1 MVSSEDQ
8 EGFDDIGTLST
19 CEHFYDFV
27 LRGSISSFNRLLHGP
42 AGVAQRLSIDL

>member
-1 MVSSEDQ
+1 MVLSEDQ
-8 EGFDDIGTLST
+8 EGSDDIGTLST

-27 LRGSISSFNRLLHGP
+27 LRGSISSFNRLHGP